1 MIALVI
7 IALMTGFLLG
17 AVLVTLAYDVKIWRL
32 KKQYEKIEKARCL
45 AWHKATLAAI
55 H

>member
-7 IALMTGFLLG
+7 IAVMTGFIIG
-17 AVLVTLAYDVKIWRL
+17 SVLVTLAYDIKIWKL
-32 KKQYEKIEKARCL
+32 KKKYEKIEKARCL
-45 AWHKATLAAI
+45 AWHNATLAAI

>member
-1 MIALVI
+1 MIAIII
-7 IALMTGFLLG
+7 IAVMTGFIIG
-17 AVLVTLAYDVKIWRL
+17 SVMITLAYDLKILKL

-45 AWHKATLAAI
+45 AWHNATLAAI